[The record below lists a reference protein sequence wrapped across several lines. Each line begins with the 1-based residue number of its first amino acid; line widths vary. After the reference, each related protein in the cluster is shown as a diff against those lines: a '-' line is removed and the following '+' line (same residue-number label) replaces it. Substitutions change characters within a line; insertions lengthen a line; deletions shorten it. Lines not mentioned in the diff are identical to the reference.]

1 MKKLYWVD
9 CEPLF
14 SAVSFFNE
22 SDRNE
27 MALALWQEYVYFLW
41 MRTYNWYGEDGV
53 YSDIEDIAHEKVYTW
68 ESEVL

>member
-14 SAVSFFNE
+14 SAISFFNE

-27 MALALWQEYVYFLW
+27 MALALWQEHIYFLT
-41 MRTYNWYGEDGV
+41 MRTINWYDDPILSGIKEDA
-53 YSDIEDIAHEKVYTW
+53 SNNVYTW